1 MTTKLAHK
9 SPNDWLQ
16 VWKTKKIKIIHQAM
30 KQAMVK
36 ARSLYFMNKKK
47 GFPTKMKVA
56 DDLNTLVLY
65 KDANEMKSQA
75 SDPAAS
81 NLDHLLSMYIF

>member
-1 MTTKLAHK
+1 
-9 SPNDWLQ
+9 
-16 VWKTKKIKIIHQAM
+16 
-30 KQAMVK
+30 
-36 ARSLYFMNKKK
+36 MNKKK